1 MNSATTIINAQ
12 VFIALHINL
21 PNGVRVVL
29 IFLKEA
35 SSLLEEALVKI
46 GESSGVRQL
55 PSPYL
60 EIPHEARHGDLSTN
74 VAMHLAKQSVLPP
87 LKIAEDIVKLITPR
101 SSVFSRIE
109 AAPHGFINFFFKP
122 EIFHPIISQIIREG
136 KRYGCSNSGEGKR
149 VLLEFV
155 SANPTGPLTVAHGR
169 HAAVG
174 DAIARILSAAGYAVV
189 KEYYYNDS
197 GAQMELLGRSLQA
210 RYEEISGERRDF
222 PEDGYHGEYLKELAR
237 QITADEAK
245 GDIDFFSSFAE
256 ERIFAGIK
264 QDLLEFGVNFDSW
277 VKEKDLYESGAV
289 DSVIEALKEKGE
301 IYEEDGAL
309 WLRSSSFGD
318 EKDRVVRRRNEEP
331 TYVASDIAYHRQK
344 YERGFDLLID
354 FFGPDHHGY
363 SPRLWAA
370 LAALGYGRE
379 KLKIIIVQLVSL
391 YRGEE
396 KISMSTRKGDFVT
409 LRQVLDE
416 VGGDVARFFFLM
428 RKINSH
434 LNFDIELAKSES
446 LENPVY
452 YVQYAHARSESIM
465 RVAQSIT
472 QVAENEDLS
481 PLKEKEEIA
490 IMKKLAQFPDIITGC
505 AKNLEPQAL
514 TGYLHDLAKAF
525 HSYYNHFRV
534 INPDNRHLTGAR
546 LKLVKA
552 VKIVIANGL
561 NFLGILPREKM

>member
-1 MNSATTIINAQ
+1 
-12 VFIALHINL
+12 
-21 PNGVRVVL
+21 L
-29 IFLKEA
+29 IFVRET
-35 SSLLEEALVKI
+35 SNLLEEALAKI
-46 GESSGVRQL
+46 GKSYGIREL
-55 PSPYL
+55 PTPYL

-74 VAMHLAKQSVLPP
+74 VAMQMAKRSGVPP
-87 LKIAEDIVKLITPR
+87 LKIAEDIVRLLAPR
-101 SSVFSRIE
+101 SSVFIRIE
-109 AAPHGFINFFFKP
+109 VAPPGFINFFFGP
-122 EIFHPIISQIIREG
+122 EAFHPIILEIIREG
-136 KRYGCSNSGEGKR
+136 KHYGCSNFGEGKR

-174 DAIARILSAAGYAVV
+174 DALARILAATGYSVV

-210 RYEEISGERRDF
+210 RYEEASGERRDF
-222 PEDGYHGEYLKELAR
+222 PENGYHGEYLKELA
-237 QITADEAK
+237 QEVTADEAK
-245 GDIDFFSSFAE
+245 GGVGFFSSFAE
-256 ERIFAGIK
+256 EKIFAGIRE
-264 QDLLEFGVNFDSW
+264 DLLEFRVDFDSW
-277 VKEKDLYESGAV
+277 VKESSLYESGAV
-289 DSVIEALKEKGE
+289 DRVIEELKEKGE
-301 IYEEDGAL
+301 IYEKEGAL
-309 WLRSSSFGD
+309 WLKSSSFGD

-331 TYVASDIAYHRQK
+331 TYVAPDIAYHRQK

-354 FFGPDHHGY
+354 LFGPDHHGY

-370 LAALGYGRE
+370 LTALGYDRE

-391 YRGEE
+391 YRGGE
-396 KISMSTRKGDFVT
+396 KILMSTRRGSFVT

-416 VGGDVARFFFLM
+416 VGRDVARFFFLM

-465 RVAQSIT
+465 RVAQKNIIE
-472 QVAENEDLS
+472 VGKDADLS
-481 PLKEKEEIA
+481 FLREEEEIA
-490 IMKKLAQFPDIITGC
+490 IMKKLTQFPDVITDC

-514 TGYLHDLAKAF
+514 TEYLHSLAKTF

-534 INPDNRHLTGAR
+534 INPDEPNLTGAR

-561 NFLGILPREKM
+561 NLLGISPREKM